1 MGSLVQTTLGF
12 LVLVGRNLLFLD
24 SVSCRG
30 LLLVV
35 GRGLLLVQALICC
48 THDRYHLSVDLPHR
62 LWATVFILSVHNV

>member
-1 MGSLVQTTLGF
+1 MGLLVQATLGF

-24 SVSCRG
+24 SVSCRD
-30 LLLVV
+30 
-35 GRGLLLVQALICC
+35 LLLVQALICC